1 MTVQIETSKVKQSFT
16 RGHKLRAWL
25 TTLDQAMAYD
35 PQEHRDATVTHLW
48 KKVEQLET
56 RVNELEGRDQRAA

>member
-1 MTVQIETSKVKQSFT
+1 MKAKIETTKEEGKRSRWQRPAAS
-16 RGHKLRAWL
+16 L
-25 TTLDQAMAYD
+25 TAIDQAMSYD
-35 PQEHRDATVTHLW
+35 PQEHRDATVKHLW